1 MRCLLISDIHANL
14 PALQA
19 VLASAPEYDVA
30 WNLGDIVG
38 YGANPNEVV
47 DSVRGLG
54 GVVVRGNHDRACSGM
69 MRFYEFREL
78 SLLASSAAVWTQ
90 GVLTKENRDW
100 LAKLPRGP
108 ISPIPRKVR
117 CVHGAPH
124 NEDEYIFF
132 RGDARTALSRSRAL
146 ITFCGHTHWQVG
158 WSMHGRELTPLKP
171 AYQSSTS
178 AEQFEVPLEKGKRYL
193 MNPGSVGQ
201 PRDGDWRAAFAIYDD
216 CRSLL
221 TWYRVPY
228 EVHAAQRRIRLA
240 KLPEVLATRLRN
252 GK

>member
-1 MRCLLISDIHANL
+1 MRSLVISDIHANL

-19 VLASAPEYDVA
+19 VLASAPEYDAV

-47 DSVRGLG
+47 DSVRTLG
-54 GVVVRGNHDRACSGM
+54 GVVVRGNHDRACSGIM
-69 MRFYEFREL
+69 TFYELRDL
-78 SLLASSAAVWTQ
+78 SSLASATAMWTKD
-90 GVLTKENRDW
+90 VLIKENRDW

-132 RGDARTALSRSRAL
+132 KEDAWAVLSRSRVGL
-146 ITFCGHTHWQVG
+146 TFCGHTHWQVG
-158 WSMHGRELTPLKP
+158 WSLFGKELVPLKP
-171 AYQSSTS
+171 EYESSSS
-178 AEQFEVPLEKGKRYL
+178 AEHFEVPLHSGCRYL
-193 MNPGSVGQ
+193 INPGSVGQ
-201 PRDGDWRAAFAIYDD
+201 PRDGDWRAAFAIYDQD
-216 CRSLL
+216 RSLL

-228 EVHAAQRRIRLA
+228 NLHSAQQNIQRA
-240 KLPEVLATRLRN
+240 KLPEVLATRLQN